1 MMLIQYVLVLF
12 SIALLVLFLRK
23 RGTTKSAAGVK
34 LAFLLFVAFGI
45 YAVLRPGDVTVVA
58 GWLGVGR
65 GTDLLLYALVVV
77 FTFATLNVYLRF
89 KELEL
94 RYARLARSIAL
105 RNAEPP
111 HHAEPHRHPVPSTPE
126 QP

>member
-1 MMLIQYVLVLF
+1 MLIQYILVVFSFAVLL
-12 SIALLVLFLRK
+12 LFLRK
-23 RGTTKSAAGVK
+23 RGTTKSAASVK
-34 LAFLLFVAFGI
+34 LAFMLFVVFGI

-77 FTFATLNVYLRF
+77 FTFTTLNAYLRF

-94 RYARLARSIAL
+94 RYARLARAIAL
-105 RNAEPP
+105 RQAEPP
-111 HHAEPHRHPVPSTPE
+111 VSAGQGPAGAERS
-126 QP
+126 

>member
-1 MMLIQYVLVLF
+1 MLIQYILVLF
-12 SIALLVLFLRK
+12 SFAVLLLFLRK
-23 RGTTKSAAGVK
+23 RGTTKSAASVK
-34 LAFLLFVAFGI
+34 LAFMLFVVFGI

-77 FTFATLNVYLRF
+77 FTFTTLNAYLRF

-94 RYARLARSIAL
+94 RYARLARAIAL
-105 RNAEPP
+105 RQAEPP
-111 HHAEPHRHPVPSTPE
+111 VSAGQGPAGAERS
-126 QP
+126 